1 MKIAVL
7 SLNPAVDFTVFVDH
21 FARGQVNRASA
32 FSQIAG
38 GKGVN
43 VASFLSDLG
52 MQTVITGFLGA
63 RNRAIFE
70 ERFAAKKI
78 EDLCVRVPGMT
89 RTGIKIAD
97 RVEGMTTDINLA
109 GLSVTVE
116 EIAQL
121 EQVVAKLAEEC
132 AWIVMAGSL
141 PPGLPNDIYARLL
154 TFWQGKGQKVALDTS
169 GAALAEGLAA
179 GPWLAKPNLQELSE
193 WRGSSSPS
201 FDLDWILQ
209 CAERIF
215 TYGTRCVAVSMGE
228 KGALY
233 ITPGAAIQ
241 AIPARVSVV
250 STVGA
255 GDAMVAGLVA
265 AQTLNLPPEEA
276 IRLATACSLAA
287 ITSGERRLPG
297 AAELME
303 SAHRQVRTTVIK
315 SAD

>member
-63 RNRAIFE
+63 RNSDIFE
-70 ERFAAKKI
+70 ELFAAKKI
-78 EDLCVRVPGMT
+78 EDLCIRVPGMT
-89 RTGIKIAD
+89 RAGIKIAD
-97 RVEGMTTDINLA
+97 RAEGMTTDINLA
-109 GLSVTVE
+109 GLSATAE

-121 EQVVAKLAEEC
+121 EQVVARLAEEC

-141 PPGLPNDIYARLL
+141 PPGLPSDIYARFLAL
-154 TFWQGKGQKVALDTS
+154 WQGKGKKAVLDTS
-169 GAALAEGLAA
+169 GAALKHGLSV

-215 TYGTRCVAVSMGE
+215 AYGTRCVVVSMGE

-233 ITPGAAIQ
+233 ITPGAVIQ
-241 AIPARVSVV
+241 SIPARVSVV
-250 STVGA
+250 SAVGA

-265 AQTLNLPPEEA
+265 AQTLTLPPEGA

-287 ITSGERRLPG
+287 ITSRERRLPEI
-297 AAELME
+297 AELME
-303 SAHRQVRTTVIK
+303 SSTRQVRTTLIK
-315 SAD
+315 